1 MVTEFCYEH
10 FAGDN
15 LESYH
20 AVFDPR
26 THVFSFIPTSQKNLY
41 FTKCIFFLSLN
52 NCNPPPYSFRKLPS
66 LPPSTRRST
75 MWPDRST
82 TLNNTAQSILASAGR
97 KSSSI
102 VTTLRAIYN
111 IETSSKYGSSSP
123 ALALL
128 SHYTNTCRISIVSHL
143 LGNSLFLQQFTVTQ
157 LIKNSNVV
165 TKHSCLCSQKT
176 TNGRFRKLNW
186 IWYRE
191 VQIMK
196 FLSI

>member
-1 MVTEFCYEH
+1 MQYSIH
-10 FAGDN
+10 G
-15 LESYH
+15 
-20 AVFDPR
+20 
-26 THVFSFIPTSQKNLY
+26 PT
-41 FTKCIFFLSLN
+41 CFLSFPLLKRTCTLRN
-52 NCNPPPYSFRKLPS
+52 VFFFSPLTIVTPPPYSFRKLPS

>member
-1 MVTEFCYEH
+1 MRNARLYGYCVSLRILCRWHPRIVSCSIRSTAPRVFFHSHFSKELVLYEMY
-10 FAGDN
+10 F
-15 LESYH
+15 
-20 AVFDPR
+20 
-26 THVFSFIPTSQKNLY
+26 FS
-41 FTKCIFFLSLN
+41 SLN
-52 NCNPPPYSFRKLPS
+52 NCNPPYSFLNLPPTS
-66 LPPSTRRST
+66 PSTRRGT

-82 TLNNTAQSILASAGR
+82 TLNNTGQSILAPAGR
-97 KSSSI
+97 KSSPI

-143 LGNSLFLQQFTVTQ
+143 HGDSLFLQQFWVTQ

-176 TNGRFRKLNW
+176 TNGRFRKLNC
-186 IWYRE
+186 IW
-191 VQIMK
+191 
-196 FLSI
+196 